1 MILGS
6 IIHEYVIDQS
16 DELNNQITNFL
27 YELRKLK
34 PESDVRSNRNGWQK
48 NNIQVMPQMQLLSN
62 LISKEFE
69 KFIIDE
75 MKPLVE
81 TKYFLGNMFCNI
93 NPPGSHNLPH
103 VHEGDFTGVYYV
115 KTSDNCGNLS
125 IMNPHQ
131 CATTARLTTYF
142 DSIKME
148 EKIMPIAGRGYFFPT
163 HLVHYVEEN
172 KSNEDRI
179 SISYNIAVQRK

>member
-6 IIHEYVIDQS
+6 IIHEYVIDECDQ
-16 DELNNQITNFL
+16 LNNQIADFL
-27 YELRKLK
+27 YQLRKLK

-48 NNIQVMPQMQLLSN
+48 NNIEVMPQMQSLLY
-62 LISKEFE
+62 LISQQFE

-75 MKPLVE
+75 MRPLME

-115 KTSDNCGNLS
+115 KTPDDCGNLS

-142 DSIKME
+142 DAVRME
-148 EKIMPIAGRGYFFPT
+148 EKIRPIAGRGYFFPT

-172 KSNEDRI
+172 KSGGDRI
-179 SISYNIAVQRK
+179 SISYNINVQKK